1 MGVTSFFS
9 ALIGRKKTP
18 QDTGAAGT
26 LSSEKKSKGRSIFD
40 EIVTDISAFITLD
53 TPITPT
59 SATGLGGDPDRL
71 TRREVDAITHAS
83 EVVAQNYSKYP
94 VFALDKDEEKHSD
107 ADSYAKFKALTEG
120 PRYMPP
126 VKPNTVAGC

>member
-1 MGVTSFFS
+1 MGITAFFS

-18 QDTGAAGT
+18 QDAGAAGT
-26 LSSEKKSKGRSIFD
+26 LSSAKKSHGRPQ
-40 EIVTDISAFITLD
+40 A
-53 TPITPT
+53 
-59 SATGLGGDPDRL
+59 LGGDPDRL

-94 VFALDKDEEKHSD
+94 VFALDKDDEADAD
-107 ADSYAKFKALTEG
+107 ADSYATFKALTEG